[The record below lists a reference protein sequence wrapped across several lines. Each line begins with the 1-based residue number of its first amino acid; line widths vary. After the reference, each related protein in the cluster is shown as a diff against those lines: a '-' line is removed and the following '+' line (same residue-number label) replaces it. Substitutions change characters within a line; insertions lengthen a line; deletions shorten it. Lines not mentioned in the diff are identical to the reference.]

1 MAYWSPSSSSSRV
14 EPAMLLKSGV
24 TVPVGS
30 SRIALPTI
38 AGSRAWAKQLEV
50 GLLPLSLRQLVR
62 GLERAR
68 PQPPRVCTSRHLRA
82 APRGMLH
89 SAVRAVMTRPG
100 QNGVLAAALE
110 RSAESAQNR
119 LKCHKSAPRSS

>member
-68 PQPPRVCTSRHLRA
+68 PQPPGNVHPEHLRA
-82 APRGMLH
+82 APPPDAAFSPLRRHDTVG
-89 SAVRAVMTRPG
+89 SC
-100 QNGVLAAALE
+100 GVLAAGLE
-110 RSAESAQNR
+110 PGVE
-119 LKCHKSAPRSS
+119 